1 MTACNDPGLH
11 YEFGVS
17 MFMAGVEAMAA
28 KISQPGN
35 EELARTKH
43 PADAYVTGCASAGA
57 AALS

>member
-28 KISQPGN
+28 KITQHPG
-35 EELARTKH
+35 
-43 PADAYVTGCASAGA
+43 
-57 AALS
+57 